1 MTRTLQK
8 RPYGLCVCVHVWMC
22 VCECVPEQKAGP
34 SHHAEL

>member
-22 VCECVPEQKAGP
+22 VCEPEQKAGP